1 MKQSLMVLLLAIALV
16 VTACGGDSEASSG
29 VASLEATGTVA
40 AENAAAGGETIA
52 SEIDQEQAM
61 LTFAACMRDNGV
73 DIDDPTV
80 DADGNVQ
87 FGAFRGV
94 VQAGEID
101 RATMDAAMEVCQEH
115 LEGIALGRG
124 GGDFDL
130 TELEDTM
137 VEYAAC
143 MRTNGY
149 DMADPDFSN
158 FGPGNGG
165 EPGEGGGRPFADID
179 LNDPDFISA
188 QEVCQDILGGFRGP
202 GTRPPGGTG

>member
-1 MKQSLMVLLLAIALV
+1 MKQTLIVLLLALGLV
-16 VTACGGDSEASSG
+16 AAACGGEGDASSG
-29 VASLEATGTVA
+29 VASLETTDTVA
-40 AENAAAGGETIA
+40 NASTDAVAEVP
-52 SEIDQEQAM
+52 SEVDQEQAM
-61 LTFAACMRDNGV
+61 LNFAACMRDNGV

-87 FGAFRGV
+87 FGAFRGA
-94 VQAGEID
+94 VQAGDID
-101 RATMDAAMEVCQEH
+101 RATMEAAMEVCQDN

-149 DMADPDFSN
+149 EMDDPDFSDI
-158 FGPGNGG
+158 GPGNGG
-165 EPGEGGGRPFADID
+165 GSGGRPFGDID

-202 GTRPPGGTG
+202 GSRPPGGNA